1 MNPKD
6 RAEAEQENVFCPEC
20 GTEESGYFCRNCGT
34 LLRGG
39 EMVLCPRCH
48 QVVPD
53 AEYCNRC
60 GQSLGGLAL
69 QLQQLAK
76 AGEAFW
82 VTSEPTAA
90 AATAEPALFRPDESV
105 PVVPAELPDWLEELN
120 AALPAP
126 QIQPRIHPALRPIE
140 EGHQAGRPRTFFAI
154 AVLLMFLLLLG
165 LVVAAVLA
173 LLLRGG

>member
-1 MNPKD
+1 MNQKD
-6 RAEAEQENVFCPEC
+6 RAQADQESFFCPEC

-39 EMVLCPRCH
+39 ERVLCPRCH

-60 GQSLGGLAL
+60 GQGLGGLAL

-76 AGEAFW
+76 AGDAFW
-82 VTSEPTAA
+82 VTSEPMAL
-90 AATAEPALFRPDESV
+90 AATAEPTLFRPDESV
-105 PVVPAELPDWLEELN
+105 PVVPAEFPDWLEELN

-126 QIQPRIHPALRPIE
+126 QMQPRIHPALRPIE
-140 EGHQAGRPRTFFAI
+140 EERKGGRPRPFFAI

-165 LVVAAVLA
+165 LVVAAVLV
-173 LLLRGG
+173 LLTRSG